1 MTTKIKSGVIG
12 DNVVGIT
19 QLNVSDGTNGQV
31 LITDGAGTLSFSTI
45 SGYTDSD
52 VETYLNTSEIYTDAT
67 NNRLGIGTNSPSQ
80 KLQVEDGNIYIR
92 GVTEGEGLLIQDS
105 TASTGTYSITRE
117 GSGSTGYLKFG
128 TPTDETHSFVFDGG
142 NVGIG
147 TDDPD
152 ARLGIKSSG
161 ASSYPLLIKSSDNQ
175 QLFRFREESDT
186 RGTFYINDASENS
199 KVTLSSSGNSSFMGG
214 NVGIGTDSPATELQ
228 IGDYSDDLEQIT
240 IATASDQTGRINFY
254 NNNNTEGASIRVIGG
269 GFGAKM
275 YFANRYD
282 SDSDKVTF
290 DLVNGRVGIGTT
302 NPEQVLHVYQAGD
315 GKRPVRFTTGNN
327 HDLDFY
333 NDTDGW
339 QLISEKGINLSSKN
353 GGQLRFTTGSGSDA
367 SENRRMTIDTSG
379 NIGAP
384 TGTNIYNASDE
395 RLKQNI
401 STLSNSLDVI
411 NALNPVQF
419 NWIDNFEESEN
430 GKNLYGFVAQEV
442 QDVFPDAVESF
453 GTGDDIEV
461 DGTVIENP
469 LTVRDK
475 FFIPVLVKAIQE
487 LKTELDAAKARIETL
502 EG

>member
-1 MTTKIKSGVIG
+1 MAITKVTSSVLSSG
-12 DNVVGIT
+12 
-19 QLNVSDGTNGQV
+19 SA
-31 LITDGAGTLSFSTI
+31 TDGYVLTADGSGNSAWEAAAGGIAGIVSSA
-45 SGYTDSD
+45 
-52 VETYLNTSEIYTDAT
+52 DAT
-67 NNRLGIGTNSPSQ
+67 AIT
-80 KLQVEDGNIYIR
+80 I
-92 GVTEGEGLLIQDS
+92 DS
-105 TASTGTYSITRE
+105 SE
-117 GSGSTGYLKFG
+117 
-128 TPTDETHSFVFDGG
+128 

-147 TDDPD
+147 TTSPV
-152 ARLGIKSSG
+152 A
-161 ASSYPLLIKSSDNQ
+161 PV
-175 QLFRFREESDT
+175 T
-186 RGTFYINDASENS
+186 INDKATISFNS
-199 KVTLSSSGNSSFMGG
+199 NDFSLGHHLYYDSVADRWERLSSSAGSALYQTAGTMVFYRTTAGG
-214 NVGIGTDSPATELQ
+214 ST
-228 IGDYSDDLEQIT
+228 GDAVTPSE
-240 IATASDQTGRINFY
+240 
-254 NNNNTEGASIRVIGG
+254 SIRISS
-269 GFGAKM
+269 A
-275 YFANRYD
+275 
-282 SDSDKVTF
+282 
-290 DLVNGRVGIGTT
+290 GRVGIGTT

-353 GGQLRFTTGSGSDA
+353 GGELRFTTSS
-367 SENRRMTIDTSG
+367 NRRMTIDTSG

-453 GTGDDIEV
+453 GTGNDIEV

-475 FFIPVLVKAIQE
+475 FFIPVLVKAMQE
-487 LKTELDAAKARIETL
+487 QQTIIESLEARITAL
-502 EG
+502 ES